1 MNFARYLKH
10 TFNRKPRGDC
20 FCSMENYF
28 TIETIKNSVKKP
40 LVRKT
45 TIHAINTQLNH
56 YFHQVFISFNYSKIS
71 LFLFSLLPMIH
82 WKDVFL
88 EKMLSYWGFIDHRKL
103 FLIFGNLTLISVNTK
118 IFVKTNNKH
127 IEWVNC
133 FEKNSFSSNI
143 N

>member
-10 TFNRKPRGDC
+10 TFYRIPLGDC
-20 FCSMENYF
+20 FCSTENYF
-28 TIETIKNSVKKP
+28 TIETKKNFVKKP
-40 LVRKT
+40 LIRKT
-45 TIHAINTQLNH
+45 TIHAKNTQLKH

-88 EKMLSYWGFIDHRKL
+88 KTMLSHCGFIDYRKL
-103 FLIFGNLTLISVNTK
+103 FLILGNLTLILVNTK
-118 IFVKTNNKH
+118 IFVKTNDKH

-133 FEKNSFSSNI
+133 FEKYNHTI
-143 N
+143 